1 MFLQK
6 NTLLINALFY
16 YTIILGINLGL
27 INDECIAVNGS
38 IVKAHA
44 NNFRLIKIEEIEFL
58 QNLIFDHGEWS
69 KMVFDTKF
77 IIISMKI
84 KNIMI

>member
-1 MFLQK
+1 M
-6 NTLLINALFY
+6 
-16 YTIILGINLGL
+16 GL

-44 NNFRLIKIEEIEFL
+44 NDFRLIKIEEIEFL
-58 QNLIFDHGEWS
+58 QNLIFNHGEWS